1 MKEYITLDAHKH
13 YSFAACETIEGGK
26 CRHSRINHEPG
37 CIVRFLAGVEPGTT
51 VAVEATGNWYWIV
64 DEIEA
69 AGCAPAL
76 VHPRKAKVML
86 GCINKTDKLDAD
98 GMNRLQRVGTLPTV
112 WIAPGSVR
120 DLRELPR
127 TRMFLTGQ
135 RTALK
140 NRIQA
145 NLNKYGLATCEHSD
159 AFGKAA
165 LIELRRKVRQ
175 LPPQTAATTLE
186 LLDRLGGLAQSIA
199 AQEQRI
205 AELVKDTPEM
215 GLLQTIPG
223 IGRILATVIA
233 LEIGTIGRFPSA
245 GHLASYAGTT
255 PRVMSSGDKTR
266 YGRLR
271 PDVNRYLKWAFIEA
285 ANCVCLHRAKYAEH
299 HVWRLYDRIAKR
311 KGHQKAVGALA
322 RHLAE
327 ATFHVLSRNQ
337 DYQAPGQQPP
347 GLRPGERKRDHR
359 MDPLRSEE

>member
-1 MKEYITLDAHKH
+1 MKEYITLDAHKR
-13 YSFAACETIEGGK
+13 YSFAAREEIEGGK
-26 CRHSRINHEPG
+26 IRHRRIDHEPG
-37 CIVRFLAGVEPGTT
+37 CIVRFLAGVEAGTQ

-112 WIAPGSVR
+112 WIAPGHIR

-127 TRMFLTGQ
+127 TRMFLTSV

-140 NRIQA
+140 NRVLA
-145 NLNKYGLATCEHSD
+145 NLNKYGLAACAYSD
-159 AFGKAA
+159 PFGKAA
-165 LIELRRKVRQ
+165 LVEMRRKIAL
-175 LPPQTAATTLE
+175 LPPQTAATTFE
-186 LLDRLGGLAQSIA
+186 LLDELEGLTKRIGI
-199 AQEQRI
+199 QEKRI
-205 AELVKDTPEM
+205 AQLVLESPEM
-215 GLLQTIPG
+215 ILLRTIPG
-223 IGRILATVIA
+223 IGMILAVVIA
-233 LEIGTIGRFPSA
+233 LEIGVIGRFPSA

-255 PRVMSSGDKTR
+255 PRVKSSGDKTR

-271 PDVNRYLKWAFIEA
+271 PDVNRYLKWAFMEA
-285 ANCVCLHRAKYAEH
+285 ANCVCIQRKKRPHC
-299 HVWRLYDRIAKR
+299 HVSQLYERIAER
-311 KGHQKAVGALA
+311 KGHAKAIGAVA

-337 DYQAPGQQPP
+337 HYKDPGC
-347 GLRPGERKRDHR
+347 
-359 MDPLRSEE
+359 